1 MNTRRLYCSVVAV
14 DVRCAHVPFRVV
26 STKHSPKYGLDRAIH
41 RTKIRDTAHVHIM
54 STQPK
59 ICFWHA
65 KKNHATIPP
74 QMEGTNPQLYF
85 SPSSHFYLLLLLI
98 SGPRPTST
106 SPPLARAAS
115 PLSWAPSFPVT
126 RDASHQGCG
135 RVGGAALALIVRT
148 TQRRLSVLPFW

>member
-65 KKNHATIPP
+65 KKIMPRSPLKWKGPIPNSTLVL
-74 QMEGTNPQLYF
+74 QVIFISYF
-85 SPSSHFYLLLLLI
+85 FSSH
-98 SGPRPTST
+98 GPRPTST

-115 PLSWAPSFPVT
+115 PLSWAPSFPAT

-148 TQRRLSVLPFW
+148 TQRRLSVLPSW